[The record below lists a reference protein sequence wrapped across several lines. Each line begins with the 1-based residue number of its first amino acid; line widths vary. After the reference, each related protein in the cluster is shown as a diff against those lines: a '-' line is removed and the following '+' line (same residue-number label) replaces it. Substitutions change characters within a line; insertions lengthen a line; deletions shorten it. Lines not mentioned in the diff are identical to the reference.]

1 MKETAAKKT
10 GYTMDWITL
19 TIPFGAIVLMCIAFF
34 LAPEQS
40 KHVLDGIR
48 FFLGDTFG
56 SWYLLVGFG
65 GFLLSLYMA
74 FSYYGKIRLGAP
86 G

>member
-48 FFLGDTFG
+48 FFLGDTFHLRNKQTQHFY
-56 SWYLLVGFG
+56 WI
-65 GFLLSLYMA
+65 
-74 FSYYGKIRLGAP
+74 IR
-86 G
+86 